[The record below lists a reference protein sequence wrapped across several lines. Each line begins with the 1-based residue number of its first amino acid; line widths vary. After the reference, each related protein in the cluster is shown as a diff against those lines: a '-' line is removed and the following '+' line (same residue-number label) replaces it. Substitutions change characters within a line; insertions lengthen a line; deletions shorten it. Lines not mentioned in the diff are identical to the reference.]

1 MAVAPQI
8 WQRWQVID
16 YIGKDRRAAVATIS
30 AVWGWRVSRKSAS
43 IAFGRFPPPFFVGGA
58 RRCAGLRFESLRQ
71 ATGSA
76 LPAVQMIAI
85 LPARTLALYTLY
97 THFCISIPPLSHSA
111 LLRWGD
117 PVQSPVFALNFVE
130 FQGSKPNLSGIEFRP
145 TRATPQCAATWPGL
159 QSNRSAIAS
168 QAARSTCPHVSIR
181 GGPSLPRGEGTLLIG
196 WSRYLDFALRGV
208 RQVGV
213 PADQD
218 RCLPTRRF

>member
-1 MAVAPQI
+1 M
-8 WQRWQVID
+8 
-16 YIGKDRRAAVATIS
+16 AAVASYRLYWEGS
-30 AVWGWRVSRKSAS
+30 ARSSGHN
-43 IAFGRFPPPFFVGGA
+43 FGSLGLEGIEEECKHCIWAFPPPFSPPLFFVGGA
-58 RRCAGLRFESLRQ
+58 RRCPGLRFESLRQ

-145 TRATPQCAATWPGL
+145 TRATPQCAATWPCRDRKRTVRGSNPGL
-159 QSNRSAIAS
+159 HRA
-168 QAARSTCPHVSIR
+168 HK
-181 GGPSLPRGEGTLLIG
+181 LP
-196 WSRYLDFALRGV
+196 Y
-208 RQVGV
+208 
-213 PADQD
+213 
-218 RCLPTRRF
+218 